1 MATFNFTPTYGVRK
15 RNKPKKIIAKM
26 GDGYE
31 HRTTLGLPTNQD
43 PKEYDLTFEVS
54 QTVADSIE
62 AFLDSRT
69 IDNASFDFTPP
80 GEGFTKTGSYSQS
93 GTTVTIT
100 ITSHGVAIGDELT
113 IDYSP
118 VPNSG
123 LSIDGTFS
131 VTSVIDSNTFTVT
144 AANNVTVSGTLTI
157 TSTGSSKFVCDSWTK
172 TIPYLNRA
180 TINAKFRQVFEP

>member
-1 MATFNFTPTYGVRK
+1 MATFNFTPTYGIAK
-15 RNKPKKIIAKM
+15 KSEPKKVITKM

-31 HRTTLGLPTNQD
+31 HRTLLGLPTNQD

-62 AFLDSRT
+62 AFLDNRT

-80 GEGFTKTGSYSQS
+80 GEGFTKVGSYSQS
-93 GTTVTIT
+93 GNTVTIT
-100 ITSHGVAIGDELT
+100 ITNHSVVVGEELV

-123 LSIDGTFS
+123 LSTDGTFS
-131 VTSVIDSNTFTVT
+131 VSSVIDSNTFTVT
-144 AANNVTVSGTLTI
+144 AANSVTVSGTLTI

-180 TINAKFRQVFEP
+180 TINAKFREVFEP